1 MNEDAGGLSGRIVG
15 AAICVHEELG
25 PGFLEGVYEEAL
37 CAELTARGMRFQR
50 QRPGAVGF
58 RDRLL
63 GESRLD
69 MVDPGRIVVE
79 FKAISGFES
88 IHFAT
93 VRSYLKA
100 TNCSLGLRLNFASA
114 TLQIKRVGREWHSNA
129 E

>member
-50 QRPGAVGF
+50 QLPVAIRS
-58 RDRLL
+58 RDRLV
-63 GESRLD
+63 GEHRLD
-69 MVDPGRIVVE
+69 SVVEDQIVVE
-79 FKAISGFES
+79 LKAISGFES